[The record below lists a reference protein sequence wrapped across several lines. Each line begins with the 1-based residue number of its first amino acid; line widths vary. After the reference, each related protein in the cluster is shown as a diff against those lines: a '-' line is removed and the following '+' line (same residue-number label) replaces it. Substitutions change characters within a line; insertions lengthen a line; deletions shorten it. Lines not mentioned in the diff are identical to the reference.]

1 MADSNITKRALA
13 TALKQLMKEMPFEKI
28 TISDICEKCDM
39 NRKSFYYHFKD
50 KYDLTNWI
58 FDTEFLA
65 VVVKKEYK
73 NRWDKIDDICRYFYE
88 NHSFY
93 SKVLNVTG
101 QNSLADH
108 MRELFIPVIYDIFQ
122 EESVSVRMRN
132 FQIAF
137 FSDALVMAFQR
148 WLTDKNPL
156 PPEEFIEQSQ
166 LCLELIQT
174 KLKELEKDKRL

>member
-13 TALKQLMKEMPFEKI
+13 AALKALMKEMPFEKI
-28 TISDICEKCDM
+28 TISDICEKCNM

-50 KYDLTNWI
+50 KYDLVNWI

-65 VVVKKEYK
+65 VAVKKEYI
-73 NRWDKIDDICRYFYE
+73 NRWDKINDLCQYFYA
-88 NHSFY
+88 NHNFY

-101 QNSLADH
+101 QNSLSDH
-108 MRELFIPVIYDIFQ
+108 MKELFIPVIFDAFQ
-122 EESVSVRMRN
+122 EEAVSPKMRN

-137 FSDALVMAFQR
+137 FSDALTLAFQR

-156 PPEEFIEQSQ
+156 SAEEFVEQSQ
-166 LCLELIQT
+166 LCLEMIQM
-174 KLKELEKDKRL
+174 KLQELERDKRL